1 VCLAIW
7 HTISN
12 RQGLIGSGH
21 KFLYMLS
28 CSRLCDA
35 RNALIFR
42 PSPISRRHSPPAV
55 VMYRIVDFLLSG
67 RISGSGPASRSTI
80 RLRPDSK
87 NRLSGT
93 SLMQACNGHLPL
105 IVRHTVAFCQSAV
118 ATKLM
123 IMMMSYTHTQQ
134 T

>member
-1 VCLAIW
+1 
-7 HTISN
+7 
-12 RQGLIGSGH
+12 
-21 KFLYMLS
+21 
-28 CSRLCDA
+28 
-35 RNALIFR
+35 
-42 PSPISRRHSPPAV
+42 
-55 VMYRIVDFLLSG
+55 MYRIVDFLLSG

-134 T
+134 TWMDVIPQLEQERPQNRPVDRS